1 MSIKHMVLSA
11 LGTGALGGVHTYSTD
26 VWIAYGIC
34 NPFSELFGHMRSEIA
49 LFPSMV
55 RIREAGNRIVLVHW
69 PTPTLVT
76 EKSYACTTKQ
86 DELERVLSCGEI
98 PILAVFQHL
107 YQLKGHGSKDLLGF
121 YYFSP
126 HEAVTQFRK
135 FHIGRSQTLE
145 TLITVRDPFRYCLE
159 GFSLADEGLM
169 INKRSLS
176 QLARV
181 VGSDINL
188 LIAPTDHKVIVGA
201 RIDQGSK
208 YTSSGTDSLSLE
220 LDEVMDIDSLVGN
233 TCKKHKTTSGAM
245 RISYASKEERN
256 IAQLE
261 RRSKK
266 RTDPVGV
273 IKEALSPKRFLPVN
287 LPSFTPPIS
296 SLIID
301 ADVTPSP
308 TARISPLMPVG
319 RGTLIR
325 GNEGSFPWHGDLSA
339 HEYSYNLDVTALRWQ
354 TSILK
359 AIRPS
364 NTQLPSAL
372 SLCSFL
378 YFLLSEANVVG
389 LRYEEAHQKE
399 LANFK
404 TESTRVSKQ
413 HRKMM
418 KENKVILKQ
427 NEYLTECL
435 AIVETKANRLECEV
449 AVGKKSKEALQAE
462 LDRLTKEHVAET
474 DRIIFE
480 NVLSSISKLKI
491 NILLHAE
498 VVAGPFDVC
507 KMDFD
512 ALEEVDISSLGFD
525 VLCPSGYDSSSAN
538 LNIIARRFALANY
551 FGGYG
556 SLPANLNVTIGSFAL
571 TNYFEGCSSSLANLN
586 TIVGALLSLT
596 VWRLRLFACK
606 P

>member
-1 MSIKHMVLSA
+1 
-11 LGTGALGGVHTYSTD
+11 
-26 VWIAYGIC
+26 
-34 NPFSELFGHMRSEIA
+34 
-49 LFPSMV
+49 MV
-55 RIREAGNRIVLVHW
+55 RIREAGNRIVLVRR

-86 DELERVLSCGEI
+86 DELERVLS
-98 PILAVFQHL
+98 
-107 YQLKGHGSKDLLGF
+107 
-121 YYFSP
+121 
-126 HEAVTQFRK
+126 
-135 FHIGRSQTLE
+135 
-145 TLITVRDPFRYCLE
+145 
-159 GFSLADEGLM
+159 
-169 INKRSLS
+169 
-176 QLARV
+176 
-181 VGSDINL
+181 
-188 LIAPTDHKVIVGA
+188 VIVGA

-220 LDEVMDIDSLVGN
+220 LDEVMDIDSLVGD

-245 RISYASKEERN
+245 RISYAK
-256 IAQLE
+256 
-261 RRSKK
+261 
-266 RTDPVGV
+266 
-273 IKEALSPKRFLPVN
+273 ALSPKRFLPVN

-308 TARISPLMPVG
+308 TARISPLMHVV
-319 RGTLIR
+319 RGTPIR

-339 HEYSYNLDVTALRWQ
+339 HEYPYNLDVAALRWQ
-354 TSILK
+354 ASILK

-364 NTQLPSAL
+364 NTQLPSAS

-378 YFLLSEANVVG
+378 HFLLSEANVVG

-404 TESTRVSKQ
+404 TESTKVSKQ

-435 AIVETKANRLECEV
+435 AIVETKANRLEREV
-449 AVGKKSKEALQAE
+449 VVGKKSKEALQAE

-474 DRIIFE
+474 DRIIF
-480 NVLSSISKLKI
+480 
-491 NILLHAE
+491 
-498 VVAGPFDVC
+498 VAGPFDVC

-571 TNYFEGCSSSLANLN
+571 TNCFEGCSSSLANLN